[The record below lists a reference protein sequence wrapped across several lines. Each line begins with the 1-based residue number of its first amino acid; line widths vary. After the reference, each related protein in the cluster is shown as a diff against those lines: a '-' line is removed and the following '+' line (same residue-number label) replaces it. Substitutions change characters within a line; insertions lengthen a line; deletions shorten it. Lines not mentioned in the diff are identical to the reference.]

1 MENYYQEVL
10 AQIREAIRSGSLE
23 DADYL
28 IRQECSMP
36 YIPQEVEAELHLL
49 KRDLA
54 YARSEK
60 RSNDTEQ
67 SLDSLLHQLKGKPQ
81 SQLAAAA
88 ALADRNLRVCLDA
101 IRDYL
106 AKDPQPEAAALLID
120 AIAEQEIGEEFIY
133 IRNGL
138 EYTFWG
144 DAVTPLARSAGFQE
158 AMNCLEDWLSRE
170 PDMLEMC
177 RTMLI
182 HECYLYLPLSY
193 EQGEGRGIA
202 LEMVRQVSDM
212 MDGGKTYQRI
222 SGNEDNLQSLKN

>member
-1 MENYYQEVL
+1 MENYYQDVL
-10 AQIREAIRSGSLE
+10 NQIRQAIGSGSLE

-28 IRQECSMP
+28 IRQECAMP
-36 YIPQEVEAELHLL
+36 YIPQEVEAELRLL

-54 YARSEK
+54 YAKSE
-60 RSNDTEQ
+60 RRGTDTEQ
-67 SLDSLLHQLKGKPQ
+67 SLETLLHQLKGKPQ
-81 SQLAAAA
+81 SQLAAAS
-88 ALADRNLRVCLDA
+88 ALAERNLRVCLDA
-101 IRDYL
+101 VKDYL

-120 AIAEQEIGEEFIY
+120 AIAEQEIGEEFVY

-144 DAVTPLARSAGFQE
+144 DAVTPLAKSEGFIE
-158 AMNCLEDWLSRE
+158 AMQCLEDWLSRE

-193 EQGEGRGIA
+193 EAGEGSGIA
-202 LEMVRQVSDM
+202 MEMVRQVSGM
-212 MDGGKTYQRI
+212 MDDGSTFRKVSEQAEQNQGQ
-222 SGNEDNLQSLKN
+222 KN